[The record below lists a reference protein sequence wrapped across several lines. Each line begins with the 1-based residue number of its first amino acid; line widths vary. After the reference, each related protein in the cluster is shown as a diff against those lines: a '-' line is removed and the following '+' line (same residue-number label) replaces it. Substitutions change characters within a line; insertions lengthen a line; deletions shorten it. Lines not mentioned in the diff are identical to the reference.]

1 MSGGGVKRLIVG
13 LSGASGA
20 PLAVACL
27 EELRRHPDWEVH
39 LIVSRGAAETIRYE
53 TDRTLEE
60 VKALAHI
67 CHDMDAIGAGPA
79 SGTFRAQDPTIEHR
93 MIRINP
99 MRSGP
104 DTILRILRQCMDQ
117 IRGQ

>member
-60 VKALAHI
+60 VKALAHV

-79 SGTFRAQDPTIEHR
+79 SGTFRAQGMLIVPCSMKTR
-93 MIRINP
+93 AA
-99 MRSGP
+99 
-104 DTILRILRQCMDQ
+104 
-117 IRGQ
+117 